1 MAYTVARSDAPRGA
15 DGKVI
20 FDKVPLSETWAAMEA
35 LVDAGLVRNIG
46 VANFGSQLLND
57 LLSYARYVELALL
70 HANLYCVPVL
80 PVQFYYRN
88 HACVGCLN
96 YYRVQLI
103 K

>member
-1 MAYTVARSDAPRGA
+1 MAHTVARSDAPRGA

-57 LLSYARYVELALL
+57 LLSYARYVEL
-70 HANLYCVPVL
+70 LYCML
-80 PVQFYYRN
+80 TFTAYRCCLFYYRN
-88 HACVGCLN
+88 HACVAC
-96 YYRVQLI
+96 
-103 K
+103 